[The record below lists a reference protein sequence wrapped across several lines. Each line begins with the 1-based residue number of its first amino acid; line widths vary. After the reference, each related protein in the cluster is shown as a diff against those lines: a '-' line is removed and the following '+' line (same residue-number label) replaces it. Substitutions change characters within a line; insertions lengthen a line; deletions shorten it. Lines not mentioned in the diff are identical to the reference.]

1 MIPSLQD
8 FKIICPDVDARFV
21 ALHLMRLN
29 EAYFRGFSDDELCLH
44 LRSFY
49 RLAPDRPVEV
59 FIDPRKDG
67 LVDCTVVA
75 FDYPSE
81 FSILTGILSA
91 MGFSILSGDVFTY
104 APFPDDYPRPV
115 GLSGVEWETL
125 KRRRIVDRFTGTLE
139 PATSRAVWQEEF
151 RARLRE
157 VILLLEQGDA
167 TRVHEARHAV
177 NEMVVRRLARIHA
190 DSLPMLYP
198 VSIDLDNDQT
208 GFTRL
213 RVVSQDTPAFLYALS
228 NALSLHQVLI
238 EHVRIRTIQ
247 GRIQDEIHLVDRA
260 GRPILDREIQDHIRL
275 SVLLTKQF
283 TYFLGDAP
291 DPYAALAR
299 FETMVEDLMS
309 LPSQSK
315 WVELLTN
322 PQTLGDLARLLG
334 ASDFLWEDFIR
345 LQYETL
351 LPILEPQVR
360 GRTFSN
366 PTASIPDRLDQA
378 LAGAPG
384 NEERFARL
392 NAFKD
397 REMFLIDLDHILNR
411 DADIAFLSKKL
422 TVLAEQVVGWAAR
435 IVYEDLSGRF
445 GLPRTVGGLEAKHA
459 ILGLGKLGGEA
470 LGYASDIELL
480 FVYSDHGHT
489 DGETV
494 IENREFFD
502 RLARG
507 VGQSIEAKRE
517 GIFHVDLRLRPYG
530 SSGPLACSLESFCR
544 YYQPEGAALF
554 YERLALVCMRA
565 IGGDADLGV
574 RLERIRDR
582 MIYTRRCLD
591 LDAFRELREKQFRHK
606 TETGKINAK
615 FSAGGLVDLE
625 YGVQVL
631 QIMHGETDLRLRT
644 PRIQEA
650 LQAMADAEVCP
661 VMEAARLSE
670 AYVFLRRLING
681 LRMLRGSA
689 RDLFLP
695 ETDSGEFEHLA
706 RRMGYV
712 RKGGLESGQRLRLDM
727 ETHMASVRLFVNRYF
742 GPGSLPGPRYGV
754 ATVAD
759 LVLSDAPSP
768 DLREDILSREGFANP
783 ERAFTNLKALA
794 GKDMRRDAFVRLAL
808 LSFDLLRTK
817 PDPDMALNNWER
829 FIHSVGS
836 PEFHFNLLLSQPMRL
851 DILMAV
857 FAGSQFLSDTLIRNP
872 GFFEWLMIPD
882 ILHRN
887 RRRDDLDAEL
897 LQAARTF
904 RGREAWL
911 NKMRRFRRREI
922 LRVGVRDIFLG
933 VPTETVMTELS
944 TLAEAL
950 LQAALERAWQDLLN
964 QERDEESIQAF
975 SHRFCIMA
983 MGKLGGGELNY
994 SSDVDLIAVWDNG
1007 EMAARGREAASDEAK
1022 VIFKRVM
1029 ERVTSDL
1036 TSHTEEGYVYRVD
1049 LRLRPFGR
1057 SGELVCTTQGLSDYY
1072 ERDASLWEIQAGL
1085 KLRPVAGNLRM
1096 GYRFLETLR
1105 PVLIR
1110 PRRPSVIKD
1119 NIEGMRR
1126 QSLKA
1131 LSKGLDGGVDVKN
1144 GEGGIRDVEF
1154 LVQGLQL
1161 IHGPER
1167 PWLVDGSTLRG
1178 LYALQEAHILPE
1190 NEARQLKED
1199 YLFLRRVEH
1208 CLQILEDRQIHALPK
1223 EKKEL
1228 GALAKRVM
1236 GTRGNAEILMGELES
1251 CRRRVREVYGHYML
1265 GNGVMA

>member
-1 MIPSLQD
+1 MI
-8 FKIICPDVDARFV
+8 DA
-21 ALHLMRLN
+21 
-29 EAYFRGFSDDELCLH
+29 
-44 LRSFY
+44 
-49 RLAPDRPVEV
+49 
-59 FIDPRKDG
+59 RKDG

-91 MGFSILSGDVFTY
+91 MGFSILSGDIFTY
-104 APFPDDYPRPV
+104 APFPKDYPRPK
-115 GLSGVEWETL
+115 GLTAGEWESL
-125 KRRRIVDRFTGTLE
+125 RRRRIVDRFTGTLE
-139 PATSRAVWQEEF
+139 AAISRASWQEDF
-151 RARLRE
+151 RARVNK

-167 TRVHEARHAV
+167 TRVHEARHTV
-177 NEMVVRRLARIHA
+177 NEMVVRRLAQIHA
-190 DSLPMLYP
+190 DSLPVLYP
-198 VSIDLDNDQT
+198 VSIDLDNDPA

-213 RVVSQDTPAFLYALS
+213 KVVSQDTPAFLYSLS
-228 NALSLHQVLI
+228 NALSLHRVSI

-247 GRIQDEIHLVDRA
+247 GRIQDEIHLVDRG
-260 GRPILDREIQDHIRL
+260 GRPILDREIQDRIKL

-283 TYFLGDAP
+283 TYFLGHAP

-299 FETMVEDLMS
+299 FETMVEDLMN
-309 LPSQSK
+309 LPSQGR

-366 PTASIPDRLDQA
+366 PTASIQDRLDQA
-378 LAGAPG
+378 LAGARG
-384 NEERFARL
+384 KEERFALL

-422 TVLAEQVVGWAAR
+422 TVLAEHVVGWAAR
-435 IVYEDLSGRF
+435 IIYEDLNARF
-445 GLPRTVGGLEAKHA
+445 GVPRTVGGLVAKYA

-480 FVYSDHGHT
+480 FVYSDHGQT
-489 DGETV
+489 DGKTV
-494 IENREFFD
+494 IENRDFFE

-507 VGQSIEAKRE
+507 VAQSIEAKRE

-530 SSGPLACSLESFCR
+530 SSGPLACSLESFCL
-544 YYQPEGAALF
+544 YYQPAGSALF
-554 YERLALVCMRA
+554 YERLALVSMRA

-591 LDAFRELREKQFRHK
+591 IESFRELREKQFQHK
-606 TETGKINAK
+606 TETGKVNAK

-631 QIMHGETDLRLRT
+631 QIMYGEKDLRLRT

-695 ETDSGEFEHLA
+695 EPDSDEFEHLA
-706 RRMGYV
+706 RRMEYI

-742 GPGSLPGPRYGV
+742 GPESLPGPRYGV

-759 LVLSDAPSP
+759 LVLSDAPPP

-783 ERAFTNLKALA
+783 ERAYTNLKTLA

-808 LSFDLLRTK
+808 LAFDLLRTK

-836 PEFHFNLLLSQPMRL
+836 PEFHYNLMLSQPMRL

-882 ILHRN
+882 ILHRT
-887 RRRDDLDAEL
+887 RRRDDLDGEL

-904 RGREAWL
+904 RGRDAWL

-950 LQAALERAWQDLLN
+950 IQGALERAWQDILI
-964 QERDEESIQAF
+964 QEGDEDRIRALRR
-975 SHRFCIMA
+975 RFCIMA

-1007 EMAARGREAASDEAK
+1007 EMPAHGREAAGDEAK
-1022 VIFKRVM
+1022 VGFTRVM
-1029 ERVTSDL
+1029 ERVTADL
-1036 TSHTEEGYVYRVD
+1036 TAHTEEGYVYRVD

-1057 SGELVCTTQGLSDYY
+1057 SGELVCTTGGLSDYY
-1072 ERDASLWEIQAGL
+1072 ASGASLWEIQAGL

-1096 GYRFLETLR
+1096 GYRFLEGLR
-1105 PVLIR
+1105 PILIR
-1110 PRRPSVIKD
+1110 PRSPMVIRD
-1119 NIEGMRR
+1119 NIEAMRR
-1126 QSLKA
+1126 QAVKA
-1131 LSKGLDGGVDVKN
+1131 LSKGLASAVDVKN

-1161 IHGPER
+1161 IYGPER
-1167 PWLVDGSTLRG
+1167 PWLVEGSTLRG

-1190 NEARQLKED
+1190 QEADRLKED

-1208 CLQILEDRQIHALPK
+1208 CLQILEDRQVHALPK
-1223 EKKEL
+1223 EEKEL
-1228 GALAKRVM
+1228 TALAKRVM
-1236 GTRGNAEILMGELES
+1236 GTRGSAEILLGELEG
-1251 CRRRVREVYGHYML
+1251 CRKRVRGAYERFL
-1265 GNGVMA
+1265 LSNGVI

>member
-1 MIPSLQD
+1 MIKSLED
-8 FKIICPDVDARFV
+8 FANACPEVDRFFI
-21 ALHLMRLN
+21 ALHLLRLN
-29 EAYFRGFSDDELCLH
+29 EAYFRGFSDEELCLH
-44 LRSFY
+44 LQSFY

-59 FIDPRKDG
+59 MIDARKDG

-91 MGFSILSGDVFTY
+91 MGFSILSGDIFTY
-104 APFPDDYPRPV
+104 APFPIGYPRPK
-115 GLSGVEWETL
+115 GMAAGEWESL
-125 KRRRIVDRFTGTLE
+125 QRRRIVDRFTGTLE
-139 PATSRAVWQEEF
+139 AAISQASWQEDF
-151 RARLRE
+151 RARVSQ
-157 VILLLEQGDA
+157 VIYLLEQGDA
-167 TRVHEARHAV
+167 ARVHEARHTV
-177 NEMVVRRLARIHA
+177 NEMVVRRLAQIHA
-190 DSLPMLYP
+190 DSLPVLYP
-198 VSIDLDNDQT
+198 VSIDLDNDPS

-228 NALSLHQVLI
+228 NALSLHRVSI

-247 GRIQDEIHLVDRA
+247 GRIQDEIDLVDQA
-260 GRPILDREIQDHIRL
+260 GRPLLDREIQDRIKL

-283 TYFLGDAP
+283 TYFLGHAP

-309 LPSQSK
+309 LPSQGK

-360 GRTFSN
+360 GRTFHHS
-366 PTASIPDRLDQA
+366 TASISDRLDQA
-378 LAGAPG
+378 LDGARG
-384 NEERFARL
+384 KEERFARL

-411 DADIAFLSKKL
+411 DADIGVLSKKL
-422 TVLAEQVVGWAAR
+422 TVLAEHVVRWAAR
-435 IVYEDLSGRF
+435 IVYEDLIGRF
-445 GLPRTVGGLEAKHA
+445 GLPRTVGGLEAGYA

-480 FVYSDHGHT
+480 LVYSDHGHT

-494 IENREFFD
+494 IENRELFE

-507 VGQSIEAKRE
+507 VAQSIEAKRE

-544 YYQPEGAALF
+544 YYEPDGPAHF

-565 IGGDADLGV
+565 IAGDGELGV

-582 MIYTRRCLD
+582 MIYTRRWLD
-591 LDAFRELREKQFRHK
+591 IESFRDLREKQFQHK
-606 TETGKINAK
+606 TETGKVNAK

-631 QIMHGETDLRLRT
+631 QIMHGDKDPRLKT

-650 LQAMADAEVCP
+650 LQAMADAGVCP
-661 VMEAARLSE
+661 IMEAARLLE
-670 AYVFLRRLING
+670 AYAFLRRLING

-695 ETDSGEFEHLA
+695 EADSDEFEHLA
-706 RRMGYV
+706 RRMGYI
-712 RKGGLESGQRLRLDM
+712 RKGGLEPGQRLRLDM
-727 ETHMASVRLFVNRYF
+727 ETNMASVRLFVNRHF
-742 GPGSLPGPRYGV
+742 GPESIPGPRYGV

-759 LVLSDAPSP
+759 LVLSEAPP
-768 DLREDILSREGFANP
+768 ADLRDDILSREGFTNP
-783 ERAFTNLKALA
+783 ERAYTNLKTLA
-794 GKDMRRDAFVRLAL
+794 GKDMGRDAFVRLAL
-808 LSFDLLRTK
+808 LAFDLLRTK

-836 PEFHFNLLLSQPMRL
+836 PEFHYNLLLSQPMRL

-857 FAGSQFLSDTLIRNP
+857 FAGSQFLSDTLVRNP
-872 GFFEWLMIPD
+872 GFFEWLMIPE

-887 RRRDDLDAEL
+887 RRREDLEGEL
-897 LQAARTF
+897 FQAARTF
-904 RGREAWL
+904 RVKGTWL

-944 TLAEAL
+944 ILAEAMI
-950 LQAALERAWQDLLN
+950 QAALERAWQDISNREGDADRTNAL
-964 QERDEESIQAF
+964 RR
-975 SHRFCIMA
+975 RFCIMA

-1007 EMAARGREAASDEAK
+1007 ETAPREPEAACDEVK
-1022 VIFKRVM
+1022 LTFKRVM

-1036 TSHTEEGYVYRVD
+1036 TVHTEEGYVYRVD

-1057 SGELVCTTQGLSDYY
+1057 SGELVCTTRGLSAYY
-1072 ERDASLWEIQAGL
+1072 ESGASLWEIQAGL
-1085 KLRPVAGNLRM
+1085 KLRPVAGNLNM
-1096 GYRFLETLR
+1096 GYRFLERIR
-1105 PVLIR
+1105 PILIR
-1110 PRRPSVIKD
+1110 PRSPSVIRD
-1119 NIEGMRR
+1119 NIDGMRR
-1126 QSLKA
+1126 QAVKA
-1131 LSKGLDGGVDVKN
+1131 LSKGLASAVDVKN

-1167 PWLVDGSTLRG
+1167 PWLVEGSTLRG
-1178 LYALQEAHILPE
+1178 LYALQEAHILPGQ
-1190 NEARQLKED
+1190 EADRLKED

-1208 CLQILEDRQIHALPK
+1208 CLQILDDRQIHTLPADLR
-1223 EKKEL
+1223 EL

-1236 GTRGNAEILMGELES
+1236 GSQGNAGILMEELER
-1251 CRRRVREVYGHYML
+1251 CRNRVRGAYGRYL
-1265 GNGVMA
+1265 LNR

>member
-1 MIPSLQD
+1 MIPSLQH
-8 FKIICPDVDARFV
+8 FKAACPDVDERFTE
-21 ALHLMRLN
+21 LHLMRLN
-29 EAYFRGFSDDELCLH
+29 EAYFRGFSEDELCLH

-49 RLAPDRPVEV
+49 GLTPDRPVEV

-67 LVDCTVVA
+67 LVDCTIVA

-81 FSILTGILSA
+81 FSILTGILSG
-91 MGFSILSGDVFTY
+91 MGFSILSGDIFTY
-104 APFPDDYPRPV
+104 ASFPSDYPRPP
-115 GLSGVEWETL
+115 GAAATEWESL
-125 KRRRIVDRFTGTLE
+125 KRRRIVDRFTGSLE
-139 PATSRAVWQEEF
+139 PATSLATWQEEF
-151 RARLRE
+151 RAKVHE
-157 VILLLEQGDA
+157 VILLLEQNDP
-167 TRVHEARHAV
+167 TRIHGARHTV
-177 NEMVVRRLARIHA
+177 NEMVVRRLVQIHA
-190 DSLPMLYP
+190 DSLPVLYP
-198 VSIDLDNDQT
+198 VTIDLDNDQA

-228 NALSLHQVLI
+228 NALSLHHVLI

-247 GRIQDEIHLVDRA
+247 GRIQDEIHLVDQTGRA
-260 GRPILDREIQDHIRL
+260 ILDREIQDRIKL

-283 TYFLGDAP
+283 TYFLGHAP

-299 FETMVEDLMS
+299 FETMVEDLMK
-309 LPSQSK
+309 LPSQGK
-315 WVELLTN
+315 WVELLAN

-360 GRTFSN
+360 GRTFSHS
-366 PTASIPDRLDQA
+366 TASIPDRLGQV
-378 LAGAPG
+378 LFGVRSK
-384 NEERFARL
+384 EERFARL

-411 DADIAFLSKKL
+411 DADITILSKKL
-422 TVLAEQVVGWAAR
+422 TVLAEHVVRCAAQ
-435 IVYEDLSGRF
+435 IVYEDLSERF
-445 GLPRTVGGLEAKHA
+445 GVPRTVGGLEAKYA

-502 RLARG
+502 RLVRG
-507 VGQSIEAKRE
+507 VAQSIEAKRE

-544 YYQPEGAALF
+544 YYEPGGPALF

-565 IGGDADLGV
+565 IGGDPDLGV
-574 RLERIRDR
+574 RLERVRDR

-591 LDAFRELREKQFRHK
+591 LASFRELREKQFQHK
-606 TETGKINAK
+606 TESGKINAK

-625 YGVQVL
+625 YGLQVL
-631 QIMHGETDLRLRT
+631 QIMHGEEDVRLRT

-661 VMEAARLSE
+661 VVEAARLSD

-689 RDLFLP
+689 RDLLLP
-695 ETDSGEFEHLA
+695 EADSDEFDHLA

-727 ETHMASVRLFVNRYF
+727 EAHMASVRLFVNRYF
-742 GPGSLPGPRYGV
+742 GPESLPGPRYGV

-759 LVLSDAPSP
+759 LVLSDALPP
-768 DLREDILSREGFANP
+768 DLRNDILSREGFSNP
-783 ERAFTNLKALA
+783 ERAFTNLKTLA
-794 GKDMRRDAFVRLAL
+794 GKDIRRDAFARLAL
-808 LSFDLLRTK
+808 LAFDLLRTK

-829 FIHSVGS
+829 FMHSVGS
-836 PEFHFNLLLSQPMRL
+836 PEFHYNLLLSQPMRL

-887 RRRDDLDAEL
+887 RRREDLDHEL
-897 LQAARTF
+897 LQAVHGF
-904 RGREAWL
+904 KGRETWL
-911 NKMRRFRRREI
+911 NKMRRFRRREM

-933 VPTETVMTELS
+933 VTTETVMVELS

-950 LQAALERAWQDLLN
+950 LQAALERAWRDVLD
-964 QERDEESIQAF
+964 QERDEDRIRSLSQ
-975 SHRFCIMA
+975 HFCIMA

-994 SSDVDLIAVWDNG
+994 SSDVDLIAVRENDG
-1007 EMAARGREAASDEAK
+1007 RGIRGPEPDGDEPK
-1022 VIFKRVM
+1022 VVYKRIM

-1036 TSHTEEGYVYRVD
+1036 ISHTEEGYVYRVD
-1049 LRLRPFGR
+1049 LRLRPFGS
-1057 SGELVCTTQGLSDYY
+1057 SGELVCTTKGLSEYY
-1072 ERDASLWEIQAGL
+1072 ERNASLWEIQAGL

-1096 GYRFLETLR
+1096 GYRFLERLR

-1110 PRRPSVIKD
+1110 SRSPSVIKD
-1119 NIEGMRR
+1119 SIEGMRL
-1126 QSLKA
+1126 QAVKA
-1131 LSKGLDGGVDVKN
+1131 LSKGLDYGVDVKS

-1161 IHGPER
+1161 IYGPER

-1190 NEARQLKED
+1190 RDANRLKED
-1199 YLFLRRVEH
+1199 YLFLRRIEH

-1223 EKKEL
+1223 EETEIT
-1228 GALAKRVM
+1228 ALAKRVM
-1236 GTRGNAEILMGELES
+1236 GARGNAEILMEELQG
-1251 CRRRVREVYGHYML
+1251 CRKRVRRAYERYLLGH
-1265 GNGVMA
+1265 GVTE

>member
-1 MIPSLQD
+1 MILPHRSAED
-8 FKIICPDVDARFV
+8 FTTACPDVAGFFIE
-21 ALHLMRLN
+21 LHLRRLN
-29 EAYFRGFSDDELCLH
+29 EAYFRVFSDEELCLH

-49 RLAPDRPVEV
+49 RLVPDRPVEV
-59 FIDPRKDG
+59 IVDTRKDG
-67 LVDCTVVA
+67 LVDCTVMA

-91 MGFSILSGDVFTY
+91 MGLSIISGDVFTY
-104 APFPDDYPRPV
+104 APFPKDYPRPDGLTV
-115 GLSGVEWETL
+115 GEWENL
-125 KRRRIVDRFTGTLE
+125 RRRRIVDRFTGTLE
-139 PATSRAVWQEEF
+139 TATSRASWQEDF
-151 RARLRE
+151 RARVND
-157 VILLLEQGDA
+157 VIVLLEQGDTA
-167 TRVHEARHAV
+167 RAHEARHTV
-177 NEMVVRRLARIHA
+177 NEMVVRRLSQIHA
-190 DSLPMLYP
+190 DSLPVLYP

-213 RVVSQDTPAFLYALS
+213 KVVSQDTPAFLYALS
-228 NALSLHQVLI
+228 NALSLHRVSI

-247 GRIQDEIHLVDRA
+247 GRIQDEIHLVDWA
-260 GRPILDREIQDHIRL
+260 GRPILDRELQDRVKL

-283 TYFLGDAP
+283 TYFLGHAP
-291 DPYAALAR
+291 DPYVALAR
-299 FETMVEDLMS
+299 FETMVEDLMR
-309 LPSQSK
+309 LPSQGR

-360 GRTFSN
+360 GRTFSH
-366 PTASIPDRLDQA
+366 PTASIPDRLDQTVA
-378 LAGAPG
+378 EARGK
-384 NEERFARL
+384 EERFARL

-411 DADIAFLSKKL
+411 DADIGILSKKL
-422 TVLAEQVVGWAAR
+422 TVLAEHVVRWATR
-435 IVYEDLSGRF
+435 IIYEDLSGRF

-480 FVYSDHGHT
+480 LVYSDHGHT

-494 IENREFFD
+494 IENREFFE

-507 VGQSIEAKRE
+507 VAQSIEAKRE

-544 YYQPEGAALF
+544 YYQPDGPALF

-565 IGGDADLGV
+565 IAGDGALGV

-582 MIYTRRCLD
+582 MIYTRRWLD
-591 LDAFRELREKQFRHK
+591 IESFRELREKQFQHK
-606 TETGKINAK
+606 TEAGKINAK

-631 QIMHGETDLRLRT
+631 QIMHGEKDPRLKT

-650 LQAMADAEVCP
+650 LQAMSDAGVCP

-695 ETDSGEFEHLA
+695 EAHSDEFEHLA
-706 RRMGYV
+706 RRMGYI
-712 RKGGLESGQRLRLDM
+712 RKGGLEPGQRLRLDM

-742 GPGSLPGPRYGV
+742 GPDSLPGPRYGV

-759 LVLSDAPSP
+759 LLLSEAPP
-768 DLREDILSREGFANP
+768 QDLREEILSREGFTNP
-783 ERAFTNLKALA
+783 ERAYTNLKTLA
-794 GKDMRRDAFVRLAL
+794 GKDMGRDAFVRLAL
-808 LSFDLLRTK
+808 LAFDLLRTK

-836 PEFHFNLLLSQPMRL
+836 PEFHYNLLLSQPMRL
-851 DILMAV
+851 DLLMAV

-872 GFFEWLMIPD
+872 GFFEWLMNPD

-887 RRRDDLDAEL
+887 RRREDLEGEL
-897 LQAARTF
+897 FQAARTF
-904 RGREAWL
+904 RDRGAWL

-944 TLAEAL
+944 ILAEAL
-950 LQAALERAWQDLLN
+950 IQAALERAWQDISNREGDADRTSALH
-964 QERDEESIQAF
+964 Q
-975 SHRFCIMA
+975 RFCIMA

-994 SSDVDLIAVWDNG
+994 SSDVDLIAVWDNV
-1007 EMAARGREAASDEAK
+1007 ETAPREPEAACDEAR
-1022 VIFKRVM
+1022 VTFKRVM

-1057 SGELVCTTQGLSDYY
+1057 SGELVCTTRGLSDYY
-1072 ERDASLWEIQAGL
+1072 EKGASLWEIQAGL
-1085 KLRPVAGNLRM
+1085 KLRPVAGNLSM
-1096 GYRFLETLR
+1096 GYRFLERIR
-1105 PVLIR
+1105 PILIR
-1110 PRRPSVIKD
+1110 PRSPSVIRETID
-1119 NIEGMRR
+1119 GMRR
-1126 QSLKA
+1126 QAVKA
-1131 LSKGLDGGVDVKN
+1131 LSMGLGGSVDVKN

-1167 PWLVDGSTLRG
+1167 PWLVEGSTLRG
-1178 LYALQEAHILPE
+1178 LYALQEANILPPQ
-1190 NEARQLKED
+1190 EANRLKED
-1199 YLFLRRVEH
+1199 YLFLRRIEH
-1208 CLQILEDRQIHALPK
+1208 CLQLLEDRQIHALPT
-1223 EKKEL
+1223 ELREL

-1236 GTRGNAEILMGELES
+1236 GTQGNAGVLMEELEG
-1251 CRRRVREVYGHYML
+1251 CRKRVRGAYGRHL
-1265 GNGVMA
+1265 LNR